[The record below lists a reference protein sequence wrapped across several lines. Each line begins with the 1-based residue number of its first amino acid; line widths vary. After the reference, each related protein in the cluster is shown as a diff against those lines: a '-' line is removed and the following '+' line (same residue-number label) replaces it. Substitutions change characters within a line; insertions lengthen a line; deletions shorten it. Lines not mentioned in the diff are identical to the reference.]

1 MTKAVWGRAVWVAIA
16 AVALGSVSCGELT
29 REGQSPGYLVIQ
41 VLEGAGGGGE
51 AEFSAV
57 LASDVETLVE
67 GQPTVF
73 ADVGRATL
81 ALRLKDPGA
90 PTAPNAPSANN
101 AITVNRYRVA
111 YFRTDGRNTPG
122 VDVPYPFDGAITLTV
137 AGEAS
142 AEFTLVRVIAKQE
155 APLAALRFNGV
166 FIDTI
171 AEVTFYGRDQ
181 TGREVSAAGR
191 ISVNFGNYGG

>member
-1 MTKAVWGRAVWVAIA
+1 MTKAVWGRAVRVTIA
-16 AVALGSVSCGELT
+16 AVALGSLSCGELT
-29 REGQSPGYLVIQ
+29 RQGQSPGYLVIQ
-41 VLEGAGGGGE
+41 VLEGAGGGSD
-51 AEFSAV
+51 AEFSGV
-57 LASDVETLVE
+57 LASDVETVVD

-90 PTAPNAPSANN
+90 STAPSPNN
-101 AITVNRYRVA
+101 AITVNRYRVT
-111 YFRTDGRNTPG
+111 YVRTDGRNTPG
-122 VDVPYPFDGAITLTV
+122 VDVPYAFDGAITLTV

-181 TGREVSAAGR
+181 TGREVSAVGR
-191 ISVNFGNYGG
+191 LSVNFGNYGG